1 MNLIK
6 YQNTKFNIGIYCIL
20 YTNNKRSE
28 TEIKEIIPCTIASER
43 IKYLEI
49 NPYKQTKGLYS
60 ENCKTPM
67 KEIKDDT
74 NRWRDILCSWIERIN
89 IVKMTILPKVIY
101 RVNAIPVK
109 LPIAFFTEQKFVYY
123 RQIPY
128 LLSYQGSLFTYWN
141 TKDPK

>member
-60 ENCKTPM
+60 ENCKIQM

-74 NRWRDILCSWIERIN
+74 NRWTDRPCSWTGRIN
-89 IVKMTILPKVIY
+89 IVKMTILSKAIY
-101 RVNAIPVK
+101 RFNGIPIK
-109 LPIAFFTEQKFVYY
+109 LPMEFFTELEKKKEKSQNLYGDAKV
-123 RQIPY
+123 PE
-128 LLSYQGSLFTYWN
+128 
-141 TKDPK
+141 